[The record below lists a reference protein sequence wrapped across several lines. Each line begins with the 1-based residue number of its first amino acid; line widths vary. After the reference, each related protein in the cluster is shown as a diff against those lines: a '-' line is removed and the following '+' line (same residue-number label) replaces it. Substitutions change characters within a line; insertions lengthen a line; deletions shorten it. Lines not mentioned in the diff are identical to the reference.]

1 MNRIAQALAAAVL
14 SIGIAVVGLPLNDTG
29 SVTAIGSSGCCK
41 Q

>member
-14 SIGIAVVGLPLNDTG
+14 SLGIAVAGLPLDGTA